1 MKYDVQ
7 SPFPVV
13 HEDLLKKLEEV
24 FPMKDFGCT
33 ESQRQLD
40 FHYGQRSVIAFLR
53 AKREEQTNNI
63 IKME

>member
-1 MKYDVQ
+1 MKDDMQ

-13 HEDLLKKLEEV
+13 HEDLLKALEEL

-33 ESQRQLD
+33 ESLRQLD
-40 FHYGQRSVIAFLR
+40 YHHGQRSVIAFLR
-53 AKREEQTNNI
+53 SKRQEQTNNI